1 MKILVTI
8 DFSDITE
15 AVLQQTRKLAEAM
28 DAEVVLMHIADPHP
42 DQVAYDFDPAA
53 TYAIDPAE
61 IRDTIAQ
68 KFHQQHQSLQQH
80 AEQLRGQGVNCKAL
94 MIQGEVVSTVL
105 EEADKLAADFIIAG
119 SHGKGMISQML
130 LGSTSRELVV
140 QSLVPVLLVPATE

>member
-1 MKILVTI
+1 MTV
-8 DFSDITE
+8 
-15 AVLQQTRKLAEAM
+15 
-28 DAEVVLMHIADPHP
+28 
-42 DQVAYDFDPAA
+42 
-53 TYAIDPAE
+53 
-61 IRDTIAQ
+61 
-68 KFHQQHQSLQQH
+68 H
-80 AEQLRGQGVNCKAL
+80 AELCAAVRSVNCKAL